1 MLTNYLKTAV
11 RSILRERQY
20 ALIKIIGLSLGL
32 GTSMVLLLYI
42 SHQLSYDSMHRD
54 ISRMYRVNQS
64 NIWDPNG
71 GVFSSTGPAVA
82 FALRNDFPEIEDILR
97 INTPYALTARY
108 TKPNGDV
115 IAFQESKVLAADSN
129 FFSFFNFKLK
139 EGDPRT
145 ALIGKNKVVLS
156 DKAAMR
162 LFGSDP
168 AVGKI
173 IQVGDD
179 RTAVEVTAVT
189 EEQPTNMHFQFD
201 YLLSMYTNPN
211 IKEFEWSWIW
221 TQVVTYVKLA
231 PGADTDLLNEKL
243 KTFANRHAPATFQKL
258 QMDYK
263 EFISEKGPWLL
274 YLQPVKDIHLYSD
287 RIGNRIGVVGDIKY
301 IYILSVIAA
310 FILLIAVINF
320 INLSTARATNRAKEV
335 GVKKTLGM
343 LRRSLIAQFQIE
355 HILLTMV
362 SMLLGL
368 GFMEI
373 LRLIIQP
380 YVGIEIPLSVWSAG
394 TFILIIVLF
403 PIIIGFLAGL
413 YPSFYLTAFRPAHV
427 LKGKLA
433 TGLRSSK
440 MRNGLVVF
448 QFTISIALM
457 AATLIVFQQLEFFQ
471 SRSVGFEKEN
481 LLVVNNAEK
490 LVHHLE
496 SFRNEISKHDGV
508 VSSSVSMDIRGGFED
523 IYMREGDMKKL
534 SISGFKVDEHFF
546 ETTKIQLVSGRP
558 FDKNRPSDQNAAV
571 VINETTA
578 RFFDWTPETAL
589 GKKIIYLGDEMG
601 PQEVIGVAK
610 DFHFRSLHQNIMPTM
625 FFNLNSKAFGDIK
638 IVFVRYNTRD
648 INGLIRNL
656 ENDWNKLVEATPF
669 SISFY
674 DEEVKMQYQQEQ
686 RMASLF
692 SIFTGLSITIAVIGL
707 VGLVSY
713 SAEQRKKEIG
723 IRKVFGA
730 SLSRIYVMINIQYVR
745 LLCISL
751 LIATPASW
759 LLMQQW
765 LNTFPYRVEVNP
777 LIFVISGL
785 VELVLA
791 LLCVSYLALRA
802 ASLNP
807 ATVLKDE

>member
-1 MLTNYLKTAV
+1 MLTNYLKTAI

-32 GTSMVLLLYI
+32 GTSMVLILYI

-54 ISRMYRVNQS
+54 VSRMYRVNQS

-71 GVFSSTGPAVA
+71 GIFNSTGPAVA
-82 FALRNDFPEIEDILR
+82 FALRSDFPEIEDILR
-97 INTPYALTARY
+97 INTPYRMIARY
-108 TKPNGDV
+108 VKPDGDV
-115 IAFQESKVLAADSN
+115 IAFQESSVLAADSN

-145 ALIGKNKVVLS
+145 ALMGKNKVVLS
-156 DKAAMR
+156 DKAALR
-162 LFGSDP
+162 LFGNEP

-173 IQVGDD
+173 IQLGDD
-179 RTAVEVTAVT
+179 RTAVEVTGVT
-189 EEQPTNMHFQFD
+189 EEQPTNMHFHFD
-201 YLLSMYTNPN
+201 YLMSMYTNPN

-221 TQVVTYVKLA
+221 TQVVTYVKLN
-231 PGADTDLLNEKL
+231 PGADAELLNEKL
-243 KTFANRHAPATFQKL
+243 KTFADRHAPKTFQKL

-263 EFISEKGPWLL
+263 EFISEKGPWILS
-274 YLQPVKDIHLYSD
+274 LQPVKDIHLYSD
-287 RIGNRIGVVGDIKY
+287 RIGNRLGPVADIKY
-301 IYILSVIAA
+301 VYILSVIAV

-320 INLSTARATNRAKEV
+320 VNLSTARATNRAKEV

-343 LRRSLIAQFQIE
+343 LRRDLIIQFQVE

-380 YVGIEIPLSVWSAG
+380 FVGIEIPLSVWSAG
-394 TFILIIVLF
+394 TFILIIILL
-403 PIIIGFLAGL
+403 PIVIGFLAGL
-413 YPSFYLTAFRPAHV
+413 YPSFYLTAFRPAQV
-427 LKGKLA
+427 LKGKLT
-433 TGLRSSK
+433 TGLRSSG

-490 LVHHLE
+490 LGDQLE
-496 SFRNEISKHDGV
+496 SFRNEISSYDGV
-508 VSSSVSMDIRGGFED
+508 ASASVSVDIRGGFED
-523 IYMREGDMKKL
+523 IYMREGDEKKL

-546 ETTKIQLVSGRP
+546 ETTKIQLISGRS
-558 FDKNRPSDQNAAV
+558 FDRSRPSDQNAV

-578 RFFDWTPETAL
+578 RFFEWTPEAAL
-589 GKKIIYLGDEMG
+589 GKRIKYLGDEMG
-601 PQEVIGVAK
+601 PQEVIGVAR
-610 DFHFRSLHQNIMPTM
+610 DFHFRSLHQNIMPIM
-625 FFNLNSKAFGDIK
+625 FFNHNSRAFGDMKVVLI
-638 IVFVRYNTRD
+638 RYNTQNIQR
-648 INGLIRNL
+648 LTATL
-656 ENDWNKLVEATPF
+656 ENQWNKLVEATPF
-669 SISFY
+669 SFSFY
-674 DEEVKMQYQQEQ
+674 DEEVKMQYDQEQ

-730 SLSRIYVMINIQYVR
+730 SLYRIYIMINTQYVR
-745 LLCISL
+745 LICISL
-751 LIATPASW
+751 LIATPAAW

-765 LNTFPYRVEVNP
+765 LNSFPYRVEVNP
-777 LIFVISGL
+777 LIFVVSGL

-791 LLCVSYLALRA
+791 LMCVSYLALRA

>member
-1 MLTNYLKTAV
+1 MLTNYLKTAI

-54 ISRMYRVNQS
+54 VSRMYRVNQS

-71 GVFSSTGPAVA
+71 GIFNSTGPAVA
-82 FALRNDFPEIEDILR
+82 FALRSDFPEIEDILR
-97 INTPYALTARY
+97 INTPYQLIARY
-108 TKPNGDV
+108 VKPDGDV
-115 IAFQESKVLAADSN
+115 IAFQESSVLAADSN

-156 DKAAMR
+156 DKAALR
-162 LFGSDP
+162 LFGNEP

-173 IQVGDD
+173 IQLGDD
-179 RTAVEVTAVT
+179 RTAVEVTGVT
-189 EEQPTNMHFQFD
+189 EEQPTNMHFHFD

-221 TQVVTYVKLA
+221 TQVVTYVKLT
-231 PGADTDLLNEKL
+231 PGADAVLLDEKL
-243 KTFANRHAPATFQKL
+243 KTFADRHAPMTFQKL

-263 EFISEKGPWLL
+263 EFISEKGPWILS
-274 YLQPVKDIHLYSD
+274 LQPVRDIHLYSD
-287 RIGNRIGVVGDIKY
+287 RIGNRLGPVADITY
-301 IYILSVIAA
+301 VYILSVIAV

-335 GVKKTLGM
+335 GVKKALGV
-343 LRRSLIAQFQIE
+343 LRRDLIIQFQFE

-380 YVGIEIPLSVWSAG
+380 FVGIEIPLSVWSAG
-394 TFILIIVLF
+394 TFILIIILF
-403 PIIIGFLAGL
+403 PIVIGFLAGL
-413 YPSFYLTAFRPAHV
+413 YPSFYLTAFRPAQV

-433 TGLRSSK
+433 TGLRSST

-481 LLVVNNAEK
+481 LLVVNNAER
-490 LVHHLE
+490 LGNQLE
-496 SFRNEISKHDGV
+496 SFRNEISSYDGV
-508 VSSSVSMDIRGGFED
+508 ASASVSVDIRGGFED
-523 IYMREGDMKKL
+523 IYMREGDEKKL

-546 ETTKIQLVSGRP
+546 ETTKIQLISGRS
-558 FDKNRPSDQNAAV
+558 FDRSRPSDQNAV

-578 RFFDWTPETAL
+578 RFFEWTPETAL
-589 GKKIIYLGDEMG
+589 GKRIKYLGDDMG
-601 PQEVIGVAK
+601 PQEVIGVAR
-610 DFHFRSLHQNIMPTM
+610 DFHFRSLHQNIMPIM
-625 FFNLNSKAFGDIK
+625 FFNQNSRAFGDMKVVLI
-638 IVFVRYNTRD
+638 RYNTQNIKR
-648 INGLIRNL
+648 LTATL
-656 ENDWNKLVEATPF
+656 ENQWNKLVEATPF
-669 SISFY
+669 SFSFY
-674 DEEVKMQYQQEQ
+674 DEEVKMQYDQEQ

-730 SLSRIYVMINIQYVR
+730 SLSRIYIMINTQYVR
-745 LLCISL
+745 LICISL
-751 LIATPASW
+751 LIATPAAW
-759 LLMQQW
+759 WLMQQW
-765 LNTFPYRVEVNP
+765 LNSFPYRVDVNP
-777 LIFVISGL
+777 LIFVVSGL

-791 LLCVSYLALRA
+791 LICVSYLALRA

>member
-1 MLTNYLKTAV
+1 MLTNYLKTAI

-54 ISRMYRVNQS
+54 VSRMYRVNQS

-71 GVFSSTGPAVA
+71 GVFNSTGPAVA
-82 FALRNDFPEIEDILR
+82 FALKSDFPEIEDILR
-97 INTPYALTARY
+97 INTPNELTARY
-108 TKPNGDV
+108 IKADGDV
-115 IAFQESKVLAADSN
+115 VAFQERKVLAADSN

-139 EGDPRT
+139 EGDAST
-145 ALIGKNKVVLS
+145 ALMGKNKVVLS
-156 DKAAMR
+156 DKAALR
-162 LFGSDP
+162 LFGNEP
-168 AVGKI
+168 ALGKI
-173 IQVGDD
+173 IQLGDQ
-179 RTAVEVTAVT
+179 RTAVEVTGVT

-201 YLLSMYTNPN
+201 YLMSMYTNPN
-211 IKEFEWSWIW
+211 IKEYEWSWIW
-221 TQVVTYVKLA
+221 TQVVTYVKLT
-231 PGADTDLLNEKL
+231 PGADAELLDEKL
-243 KTFANRHAPATFQKL
+243 KSFADRHAPETFKRF

-287 RIGNRIGVVGDIKY
+287 QIGNRLGPVGDIKY
-301 IYILSVIAA
+301 IYILCVIAA

-320 INLSTARATNRAKEV
+320 INLSTARAMNRAKEV
-335 GVKKTLGM
+335 GVKKTLGV
-343 LRRSLIAQFQIE
+343 LRRSLITQFQIE

-380 YVGIEIPLSVWSAG
+380 FVGIEIPLSVWSAG
-394 TFILIIVLF
+394 TFISIIILL
-403 PIIIGFLAGL
+403 PIVIGFLAGL
-413 YPSFYLTAFRPAHV
+413 YPSFYLTAFRPAQV

-481 LLVVNNAEK
+481 LLVVNNAQK
-490 LVHHLE
+490 LGHQLE
-496 SFRNEISKHDGV
+496 SFRNEISTYDGV
-508 VSSSVSMDIRGGFED
+508 ASSSVAMDIRGGFED
-523 IYMREGDMKKL
+523 IYMREGDLKKL
-534 SISGFKVDEHFF
+534 SISGYKVDEHFF
-546 ETTKIQLVSGRP
+546 ETTKIQLVSGRS
-558 FDKNRPSDQNAAV
+558 FDQSRPSDQNAV

-578 RFFDWTPETAL
+578 RFFDWTSETAL
-589 GKKIIYLGDEMG
+589 GKKIIYLGDDMG
-601 PQEVIGVAK
+601 PQEVIGVVR

-625 FFNLNSKAFGDIK
+625 FFNYNSNVFGDVK
-638 IVFVRYNTRD
+638 IVLIRYNTRD
-648 INGLIRNL
+648 IKVLMGKL
-656 ENDWNKLVEATPF
+656 ESEWNKLVEATPF
-669 SISFY
+669 SLSFY
-674 DEEVKMQYQQEQ
+674 DEEVRMQYQQEQ

-730 SLSRIYVMINIQYVR
+730 SLYGIYVMINTQYVR

-777 LIFVISGL
+777 LIFVVSGL

-791 LLCVSYLALRA
+791 LMCVSYLALRA

-807 ATVLKDE
+807 AMVLKDE

>member
-1 MLTNYLKTAV
+1 MLTNYLKTAI

-54 ISRMYRVNQS
+54 VSRMYRVNQS

-71 GVFSSTGPAVA
+71 GMFNSTGPAVA
-82 FALRNDFPEIEDILR
+82 FALKSDFPEIEDILR
-97 INTPYALTARY
+97 INTPGGQIARY
-108 TKPNGDV
+108 LNPDGDV
-115 IAFQESKVLAADSN
+115 IAFQETSVLAADSN

-145 ALIGKNKVVLS
+145 ALMGKNKVVLS
-156 DKAAMR
+156 DKAALR
-162 LFGSDP
+162 LFGTET
-168 AVGKI
+168 ALGKI
-173 IQVGDD
+173 IQLGDE
-179 RTAVEVTAVT
+179 RTAVEVTGVT
-189 EEQPTNMHFQFD
+189 EEQPSNMHFQFD
-201 YLLSMYTNPN
+201 YLLSIYSNPN

-221 TQVVTYVKLA
+221 TQVVTYVKLN
-231 PGADTDLLNEKL
+231 PGADAKIINEKL
-243 KTFANRHAPATFQKL
+243 KTFADRHAPKTFQRL

-287 RIGNRIGVVGDIKY
+287 RIGNRLGPVADIKY
-301 IYILSVIAA
+301 IYILSVIAV

-335 GVKKTLGM
+335 GVKKTLGLM
-343 LRRSLIAQFQIE
+343 RGSLIAQFQVE

-362 SMLLGL
+362 SMLIGL
-368 GFMEI
+368 GVMEI
-373 LRLIIQP
+373 LRLLIQSF
-380 YVGIEIPLSVWSAG
+380 VGIEIPLAVWGAG
-394 TFILIIVLF
+394 TFMLIIILF
-403 PIIIGFLAGL
+403 PIVIGFLAGL
-413 YPSFYLTAFRPAHV
+413 YPSFYLTSFRPAQV

-490 LVHHLE
+490 LGNQLE
-496 SFRNEISKHDGV
+496 AFRNEISNYKGV
-508 VSSSVSMDIRGGFED
+508 ASASASMDIRGGFED

-534 SISGFKVDEHFF
+534 SITGFKVDEHFF
-546 ETTKIQLVSGRP
+546 ETTEIQFVSGRP
-558 FDKNRPSDQNAAV
+558 FDMSRPSDQNAV
-571 VINETTA
+571 IINETTA

-589 GKKIIYLGDEMG
+589 GKKIIYLGDDLG
-601 PQEVIGVAK
+601 PQEIIGVAK
-610 DFHFRSLHQNIMPTM
+610 DFHFRSLHQNITPFM
-625 FFNLNSKAFGDIK
+625 FFNSNSKVFWEQK
-638 IVFVRYNTRD
+638 IVLIRYNTQN
-648 INGLIRNL
+648 IKELIGKL
-656 ENDWNKLVEATPF
+656 ERQWNQLVEATPF

-674 DEEVKMQYQQEQ
+674 DEQVKMQYQQEQ

-692 SIFTGLSITIAVIGL
+692 SVFTGLSITIAVIGL

-730 SLSRIYVMINIQYVR
+730 SLSRIYIMINTQYLR
-745 LLCISL
+745 LLFISL
-751 LIATPASW
+751 LIATPAAW

-777 LIFVISGL
+777 LIFVVSGL

-791 LLCVSYLALRA
+791 LMCVSYLALRA

-807 ATVLKDE
+807 AAVLKDE